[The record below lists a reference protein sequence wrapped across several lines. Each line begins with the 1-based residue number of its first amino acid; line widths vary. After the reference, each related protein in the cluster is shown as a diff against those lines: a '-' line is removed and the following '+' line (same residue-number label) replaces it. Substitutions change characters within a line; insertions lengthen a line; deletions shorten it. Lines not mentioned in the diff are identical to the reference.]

1 MNDEKMLI
9 TVQNLL
15 AAVEMMYNDLPEGL
29 TKKAVYGRLKAV
41 DKTIAELR
49 GGMQPIGE
57 PQPPLNKTDCYTPL
71 LDMQPKQG
79 CRVCGGTMVFIRGK
93 YPGADKRE
101 VCPTCAWERLEQIN
115 EISQP
120 NYGMAYKSNGV

>member
-1 MNDEKMLI
+1 MLNAI
-9 TVQNLL
+9 HLL
-15 AAVEMMYNDLPEGL
+15 ACTLHRVVYAMPEGQL
-29 TKKAVYGRLKAV
+29 NDGATAYMQEFDKAY
-41 DKTIAELR
+41 AEL
-49 GGMQPIGE
+49 GSDMQTKDV

-71 LDMQPKQG
+71 LDIQPKQG

-93 YPGADKRE
+93 YPGSDKRE

-115 EISQP
+115 EMSQP